1 MWYHEDL
8 PSCFQKQHKG
18 SWISCCCSLQHPSP
32 WMLHCSSCLQMDC
45 IQIPAIY
52 TYISCIQPSWL
63 LYPEAAQL
71 IQDVG
76 MALLSIFSTSCWRA
90 MGSQLRSV
98 KVDLAEVPRARR
110 RTGMSS
116 SRNEWVEWT
125 CKDGNSVSGRKGRHW
140 KLCLGLTE
148 EQ

>member
-1 MWYHEDL
+1 
-8 PSCFQKQHKG
+8 
-18 SWISCCCSLQHPSP
+18 
-32 WMLHCSSCLQMDC
+32 MDC

-116 SRNEWVEWT
+116 SRNE
-125 CKDGNSVSGRKGRHW
+125 
-140 KLCLGLTE
+140 
-148 EQ
+148 